1 MEYSYEFRFTT
12 QQISLVSSYPP
23 MLPFPRRPFSQS
35 FERRLGMPGRQPS
48 PISNPGWPDAYQI
61 LLKRMCRFRCFISG
75 LCCKDVNDM
84 MIIVDDVYIHT
95 DSGLWLCDVYVHIIN
110 SMDLDF
116 SIGIFDGSLHPSL
129 WKRERLEANLIC
141 CEFRA
146 RSSWTSTCGCSHFS
160 AWVSSI
166 RFSFV
171 DLNTLREANIAIE
184 NGPFETLWRCID
196 YCNGDFLLLC

>member
-1 MEYSYEFRFTT
+1 
-12 QQISLVSSYPP
+12 
-23 MLPFPRRPFSQS
+23 
-35 FERRLGMPGRQPS
+35 
-48 PISNPGWPDAYQI
+48 
-61 LLKRMCRFRCFISG
+61 
-75 LCCKDVNDM
+75 

-146 RSSWTSTCGCSHFS
+146 AVFLDKHMRMFS
-160 AWVSSI
+160 LQRLGFFNSV
-166 RFSFV
+166 
-171 DLNTLREANIAIE
+171 
-184 NGPFETLWRCID
+184 
-196 YCNGDFLLLC
+196 